1 MSRGDARRQVIV
13 DALRSSDRPVS
24 GAALGRIC
32 GVSRQVVVQDIAL
45 LRSQGTHIVSTN
57 RGYVLGPAS
66 ARPRRLFKCR
76 HTVDETAEELLCV
89 IDLGGRVEDVFVN
102 HRIYGLISSK
112 LEIAC
117 RRDVELFMEGL
128 STGRS
133 APLMMI
139 TSGYHFHHVSAADE
153 KTLDLIGAALD
164 EHGFLAPLTDYEREA
179 L

>member
-1 MSRGDARRQVIV
+1 MSRGDVRRQAIV
-13 DALRSSDRPVS
+13 DALHASAEPLS
-24 GAALGRIC
+24 GASLGKAC

-45 LRSQGTHIVSTN
+45 LRSQGAHIVSTN
-57 RGYVLGPAS
+57 RGYLLGPAP
-66 ARPRRLFKCR
+66 ARPCRLFKCR
-76 HTVDETAEELLCV
+76 HTQDHTAEELLC
-89 IDLGGRVEDVFVN
+89 VFVN

-112 LEIAC
+112 LGIAC

-133 APLMMI
+133 APLMMV

-153 KTLDLIGAALD
+153 ETLDLIGEALD
-164 EHGFLAPLTDYEREA
+164 KRGFLAPLTDYERET